1 MRFRDFKINEANL
14 TTSSKSSIPAYISA
28 VNDLLTKNTIL
39 QVGITQP
46 NVFDFRPDSGQSISS
61 LKDIITGTGIDLNG
75 QEVKQIKVGQL
86 YKSELIKNTAGQKSF
101 NKGEIVEGYHATA
114 AFARLVKRPNKPI
127 TLDDIKKIIPNLENG
142 KTFVQKAT
150 EIENPIADEFH
161 LTIKLKPQQ
170 WNAFKDPK
178 TLNFLAGIIDNV
190 IEDANQ
196 ETARFAE
203 TYEKNGRFDFVRII
217 GDGVS
222 GETETK
228 TDIRFENETEK
239 KFAEYSLKVGSTKQI
254 HQVGGGAKTASMESR
269 FEILQNELFNVHGR
283 ASIADISSIKS
294 QFLKSKNIFSA
305 QKLAYQAA
313 AQSIDNNLKNDNEE
327 KEFLQTLLKALKYW
341 LVRDNEDIKLKQF
354 DSNSTYILNAKKLN
368 DLYYRDDLDLVAR
381 YFDSPK
387 SKLPI
392 IKIFDKITNKTLIT
406 IRTYQSQGYIRNYI
420 EKGNLFKELTMEK
433 EMKAIK

>member
-203 TYEKNGRFDFVRII
+203 TYE
-217 GDGVS
+217 
-222 GETETK
+222 
-228 TDIRFENETEK
+228 
-239 KFAEYSLKVGSTKQI
+239 
-254 HQVGGGAKTASMESR
+254 
-269 FEILQNELFNVHGR
+269 
-283 ASIADISSIKS
+283 
-294 QFLKSKNIFSA
+294 
-305 QKLAYQAA
+305 
-313 AQSIDNNLKNDNEE
+313 
-327 KEFLQTLLKALKYW
+327 
-341 LVRDNEDIKLKQF
+341 
-354 DSNSTYILNAKKLN
+354 
-368 DLYYRDDLDLVAR
+368 
-381 YFDSPK
+381 
-387 SKLPI
+387 
-392 IKIFDKITNKTLIT
+392 
-406 IRTYQSQGYIRNYI
+406 
-420 EKGNLFKELTMEK
+420 
-433 EMKAIK
+433 